1 MKKLL
6 LEMKDIH
13 KSFGEIH
20 ALRGVDFD
28 VNYNEIVGLVGDN
41 GAGKTTLIKILNGIY
56 PPDKGQIYFQGR
68 QVKISS
74 PRDAMN
80 LGIETVYQ
88 DQALAPQ
95 QSLVRNIFMGREPTK
110 FLGYLDMGKLKKT
123 SMEVIESIGFVRIK
137 SPDVKIETLSGGER
151 EGVAIARAMHFKAK
165 LLVLDEPTVG
175 LSVKETRKVLGFVE
189 RVRNEGTSCIF
200 ITHNLYHVYPIADRF
215 VVLSVGKKVADV
227 RKEDTSID
235 DLAEKIVTGG
245 M

>member
-13 KSFGEIH
+13 KSFREVH
-20 ALRGVDFD
+20 ALRGVNFN
-28 VNYNEIVGLVGDN
+28 VNYNEVVGLVGDN
-41 GAGKTTLIKILNGIY
+41 GAGKTTLIKILTGIH
-56 PPDKGQIYFQGR
+56 PLDKGQIYFEGKE
-68 QVKISS
+68 VKVSS
-74 PRDAMN
+74 PRDARN

-95 QSLVRNIFMGREPTK
+95 QSLARNVFMGREPTK
-110 FLGYLDMGKLKKT
+110 FLGYLDMEKLKKT
-123 SMEVIESIGFVRIK
+123 SIEVIESIGFVRMK
-137 SPDVKIETLSGGER
+137 SPDAKVETLSGGER

-165 LLVLDEPTVG
+165 LLVLDEPTIA

-200 ITHNLYHVYPIADRF
+200 ITHNLYHVYPVADRF
-215 VVLSVGKKVADV
+215 VLLNVGRKIGDV
-227 RKEDTSID
+227 QKEDTSID